1 MLDEII
7 NYVQS
12 LQQQVEV
19 CCYVFSLALLQI
31 AAFLYFSGN
40 GADSRLSYS
49 WWDHTPSFVRGE
61 YLCNRTAL
69 PNYRFCQLL
78 DWVLAQSLQF
88 VHPFLLSFNVIWCD
102 IWVGVYQCQHSWDV
116 YILHTS
122 YTNFSFF
129 LKMLIQFPLC
139 TCTIPR
145 KFKKINNNHSA
156 I

>member
-49 WWDHTPSFVRGE
+49 WWDHTPSFVRGVIGRRFPITDSVSFSIGFWPSP
-61 YLCNRTAL
+61 CNL
-69 PNYRFCQLL
+69 FILFYSLL
-78 DWVLAQSLQF
+78 MLFGVISGWVCMGANIVGMYTSFIHPTLTF
-88 VHPFLLSFNVIWCD
+88 V
-102 IWVGVYQCQHSWDV
+102 
-116 YILHTS
+116 
-122 YTNFSFF
+122 FF
-129 LKMLIQFPLC
+129 LKMLI
-139 TCTIPR
+139 
-145 KFKKINNNHSA
+145 
-156 I
+156 

>member
-31 AAFLYFSGN
+31 TAFLYFSGN
-40 GADSRLSYS
+40 GVDSRLSYS

-69 PNYRFCQLL
+69 PNYRFC
-78 DWVLAQSLQF
+78 
-88 VHPFLLSFNVIWCD
+88 
-102 IWVGVYQCQHSWDV
+102 
-116 YILHTS
+116 
-122 YTNFSFF
+122 
-129 LKMLIQFPLC
+129 
-139 TCTIPR
+139 
-145 KFKKINNNHSA
+145 
-156 I
+156 